1 VSSDDSPISLPTHD
15 PVGMSGD
22 SAWITPDTIDG
33 GQDRTPLF
41 DGDTGTLPEKVRDVL
56 VTLLKRRY
64 LSAEEHPREY
74 ALVLE
79 QEPALRTRLND
90 QFLDLVVDRRH
101 QVVYKRQAVS
111 ETGEKFP
118 TLLYDQAYSREE
130 TILLYEL
137 RTILSGA
144 GSASGVFSDSSIDS
158 VFVDRSDLL
167 AQVER
172 FRPATATDTVGDTKT
187 TNTAIDGLVKQ
198 GLLLKTSQPDRFR
211 IPPIIRILLNV
222 QRLEQLRTWLQD
234 ANGTAE
240 PAEQSARDLDVDP
253 DLDPGAPNDD
263 DSPDGNDDGTEV
275 SS

>member
-1 VSSDDSPISLPTHD
+1 MSVPASDPGGTSE
-15 PVGMSGD
+15 D
-22 SAWITPDTIDG
+22 SAWVTPDTIDG
-33 GQDRTPLF
+33 GPDRTPLF

-130 TILLYEL
+130 TILLYQL
-137 RTILSGA
+137 RTMLSGA
-144 GSASGVFSDSSIDS
+144 GSASGAFSDSSIDS

-187 TNTAIDGLVKQ
+187 ANTAIDGLVKQ

-211 IPPIIRILLNV
+211 IPPIIRILLDV
-222 QRLEQLRTWLQD
+222 RRLEQLRTWLQD

-240 PAEQSARDLDVDP
+240 SAEQSALDLEVNP
-253 DLDPGAPNDD
+253 DLDPDASDDED
-263 DSPDGNDDGTEV
+263 DSPDGNDDETEV